1 MWLSSRHLL
10 ILLFSCFSCA
20 SFAQQDST
28 PRRLASMSL
37 CTDQLLLLL
46 APREQIVSLSHL
58 AADPL
63 HSPLAGAT
71 RGLHLN
77 HARAEELLPL
87 QPDLVLGGQFSATLA
102 SNLLQ
107 RLGYPVLRLGF
118 ASSTA
123 DIAAQIM
130 TVAEAIGAQPR
141 GAALLT
147 QMQDNME
154 QGRTHL
160 LERTRGK
167 SALFY
172 SSNGMAAG
180 TGTLQDEFIRS
191 LGMSNAAAYLEGTAP
206 LGVEQL
212 LRLAPDLLF
221 INPPVAED
229 ALLAHAMLQHPAL
242 RALPGQLRLIELA
255 DSHFAC
261 ASPHYAE
268 AYEALA
274 RQLPAAEPSI
284 DAGL

>member
-1 MWLSSRHLL
+1 M
-10 ILLFSCFSCA
+10 
-20 SFAQQDST
+20 
-28 PRRLASMSL
+28 PRRLASMNL

-46 APREQIVSLSHL
+46 APREHIVSLSHL
-58 AADPL
+58 ATDPL
-63 HSPLAGAT
+63 HSPLAAAA

-87 QPDLVLGGQFSATLA
+87 RPELVLGAQFSATFA

-123 DIAAQIM
+123 DISAQIM

-141 GAALLT
+141 GLALLA
-147 QMQDNME
+147 QMQDDME
-154 QGRTHL
+154 QARKGL

-191 LGMSNAAAYLEGTAP
+191 LGMNNAAAYLHGTAP

-229 ALLAHAMLQHPAL
+229 ALLAHAML
-242 RALPGQLRLIELA
+242 
-255 DSHFAC
+255 
-261 ASPHYAE
+261 
-268 AYEALA
+268 
-274 RQLPAAEPSI
+274 
-284 DAGL
+284 